1 MILLHFHG
9 KWDSA
14 NVWIQNHKIWTE
26 EKHMQEYLPQ
36 LLNRNFIIISHLILK
51 KIFLK
56 VIILMPDSPQG
67 DGYRQTT
74 HPQPIYNV
82 VICNVNSVCCLYHAK
97 SFKNIRFCDTVI
109 VETMLVM
116 KIIQHFSCHMTI
128 TLKAVCTIDL
138 YTTIKNSKN

>member
-1 MILLHFHG
+1 MGRCKCMDTKSQDMNWREAYAGIFTTTSEQELYYHFT
-9 KWDSA
+9 SY
-14 NVWIQNHKIWTE
+14 I
-26 EKHMQEYLPQ
+26 
-36 LLNRNFIIISHLILK
+36 K
-51 KIFLK
+51 KDLK
-56 VIILMPDSPQG
+56 VIILMPDSLQG
-67 DGYRQTT
+67 DGYRKTT

-116 KIIQHFSCHMTI
+116 KVIQHFSCHTTI